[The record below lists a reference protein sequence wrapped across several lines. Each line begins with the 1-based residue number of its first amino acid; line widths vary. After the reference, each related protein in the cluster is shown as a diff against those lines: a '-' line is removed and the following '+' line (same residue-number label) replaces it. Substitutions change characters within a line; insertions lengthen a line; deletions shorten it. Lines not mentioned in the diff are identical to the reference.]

1 MDGRAPRLHLQHA
14 WAHAMF
20 CHSWGNSNALGSSSV
35 GTAWSGGGLW
45 NWENEDPGRS
55 MDQHQAWEAGR
66 NASQAGRQC
75 TEHLR
80 DLRDKDD
87 DHSKSEHLRDF
98 LTDLRA
104 ESRYD
109 EM

>member
-20 CHSWGNSNALGSSSV
+20 CHFWGNSNALGSSSV

-66 NASQAGRQC
+66 NASQAG
-75 TEHLR
+75 
-80 DLRDKDD
+80 
-87 DHSKSEHLRDF
+87 
-98 LTDLRA
+98 
-104 ESRYD
+104 
-109 EM
+109 